1 MPDEAA
7 AGWSA
12 VVFARNEAAS
22 IGRCVQALAEA
33 GHGHPL
39 HVTILLNG
47 TSDDSAARATSAL
60 RATGQAGAIYTIAE
74 PDKSNAVNQ
83 FLHRLRPQ
91 AGTYFFVDGYAAV
104 APDALRRLDQALRD
118 HPAALAAAAV
128 PSSGRSA
135 ARLRAAMIRAPGLH
149 GSLFAL
155 RGSFVERIKAMGLRL
170 PRRLYRGDGL
180 IGSFV
185 LHDLDATAGG
195 WVPERIVVAADAT
208 WHAPGLRPW
217 HWGDL
222 RRHARRLV
230 QQGRGRL
237 QNAALIDAIYPAG
250 FAGLPED
257 ADARTLQ
264 WIAADPE
271 RRRPRLWRD
280 PAAALALMRMRAD
293 ASGLDPNPNLFST
306 VAAR

>member
-1 MPDEAA
+1 MAE
-7 AGWSA
+7 GWSA

-22 IGRCVQALAEA
+22 IAGCVHALAVA
-33 GHGHPL
+33 GRGHAL

-47 TSDDSAARATSAL
+47 TSDDSATRAEAAL
-60 RATGQAGAIYTIAE
+60 QETGQAGAIYSIAE

-83 FLHRLRPQ
+83 FLHHLRP
-91 AGTYFFVDGYAAV
+91 AAETYFFVDGYAAV
-104 APDALRRLDQALRD
+104 APDALRRLD
-118 HPAALAAAAV
+118 AALMSNAAAQAAAAV

-135 ARLRAAMIRAPGLH
+135 ARLRAAMLAAPGLH

-155 RGSFVERIKAMGLRL
+155 RGSFVERIAALGLRL

-185 LHDLDATAGG
+185 LHDLDAAGG
-195 WVPERIVVAADAT
+195 GWRPERIVVAGDAT

-222 RRHARRLV
+222 RRHARRLL

-237 QNAALIDAIYPAG
+237 QNAALKDAIYPAG

-257 ADARTLQ
+257 ADTRTLQ
-264 WIAADPE
+264 WVAANPA
-271 RRRPRLWRD
+271 RRPSLWQD
-280 PAAALALMRMRAD
+280 PFAALALARMGATE
-293 ASGLDPNPNLFST
+293 SGLDTRPRLLST
-306 VAAR
+306 AP